1 MNSQIL
7 QAWISSFRL
16 RTLPL
21 SCCGIMTG
29 TALVVAARHPVNLPI
44 FIFSLLT
51 ALLLQL
57 VSNLANDYGDMKK
70 GTDTVD
76 RLGPKRG
83 MQNGLIS
90 FKQMQWAILL
100 VGVLSILSGLIL
112 IILACCSFAD
122 VIAFIALGLISLI
135 AAITYTMGKHAY
147 GYYGLGDL
155 SVLTFFGYVG
165 VMGSF
170 YLQTHQFGLYS
181 FLPATACGFLGV
193 LVLNVNNMRDIEE
206 DARNGKSTLAV
217 RLGHKK
223 ARYYHLALLAGSL
236 CCLSIFAFFYT
247 RGNLLN
253 WLFLLALP
261 LFYLNGHAVY
271 SYKEPMQLQ
280 KQLGTAVKM
289 NVFTLTLF
297 TIGLFLGC

>member
-1 MNSQIL
+1 MNSQKL
-7 QAWISSFRL
+7 QAWISSLRL

-21 SCCGIMTG
+21 SCCVIMTG
-29 TALVVAARHPVNLPI
+29 TALVVAARHTVDLPI

-51 ALLLQL
+51 ALLLQV

-70 GTDTVD
+70 GTDTVY

-83 MQNGLIS
+83 MQNGLID
-90 FKQMQWAILL
+90 FKQMQRAILL
-100 VGVLSILSGLIL
+100 VGLLSILSGLIL
-112 IILACCSFAD
+112 IILACRSYAD
-122 VIAFIALGLISLI
+122 MIAFIVLGLISLI

-155 SVLTFFGYVG
+155 SVLIFFGYVG

-170 YLQTHQFGLYS
+170 YLQTHQLGLYS
-181 FLPATACGFLGV
+181 FFPATACGFLGV
-193 LVLNVNNMRDIEE
+193 LVLNINNMRDIEE
-206 DARNGKSTLAV
+206 DTLNGKLTLAV
-217 RLGHKK
+217 KLGYKK

-236 CCLSIFAFFYT
+236 CCLSFFALFYT
-247 RGNLLN
+247 RGNFLN

-271 SYKEPMQLQ
+271 SYKDPVQLQ
-280 KQLGTAVKM
+280 KQLGTTVKM

-297 TIGLFLGC
+297 AIGLCLG

>member
-7 QAWISSFRL
+7 QAWISSLRL

-29 TALVVAARHPVNLPI
+29 TALVVAARQPVNLPI

-51 ALLLQL
+51 ALLLQV

-70 GTDTVD
+70 GSDTEL
-76 RLGPKRG
+76 RIGPKRG
-83 MQNGLIS
+83 MQYGFID
-90 FKQMQWAILL
+90 FIQMRWAIVL
-100 VGVLSILSGLIL
+100 VGILSTLSGLVL
-112 IILACCSFAD
+112 IMLACRSMAD
-122 VIAFIALGLISLI
+122 VIAFIILGLVSLI
-135 AAITYTMGKHAY
+135 AAITYTVGKHAY

-155 SVLTFFGYVG
+155 SVLTFFGYAG

-170 YLQTHQFGLYS
+170 YLQTHQVSLYS
-181 FLPATACGFLGV
+181 FLPATACGFLGM

-217 RLGHKK
+217 RLGNKK
-223 ARYYHLALLAGSL
+223 VRYYHLILLAGTLLSL
-236 CCLSIFAFFYT
+236 AIFAFLYT
-247 RGNLLN
+247 ANN
-253 WLFLLALP
+253 VYSWLFLLALP

-271 SYKEPMQLQ
+271 SYKEPIQLQ
-280 KQLGTAVKM
+280 KQLAVAVKM
-289 NVFTLTLF
+289 NVLTLALF
-297 TIGLFLGC
+297 TIGLYLG